1 MDILL
6 PEDLATVV
14 EYYPP
19 RRPTSATVRFL
30 SPSGASLATP
40 TAMVDTALRTISV
53 VTDAETVTV
62 TGSTGS
68 LVAGRYYWWVS
79 ADGQES
85 RTLVSQV
92 DSTAVL
98 LEWPVA
104 RSLPEVNDTL
114 KGARITATISV
125 AATVTRG
132 ENYAIEWTTTHADGT
147 VIVERKVAHVVRAN
161 ARPAA
166 DVGFVKSCMTVWWP
180 DYVASRAY
188 GYFLALAERTSD
200 RVFRRIRRTKR
211 YLQLL
216 WDASDFEGAARIALQ
231 YELAVDG
238 LVPGGNVDAGAFKEA
253 LDKELDREIEDVIS
267 SRPYDEDDSGSVNA
281 IEVRTIN
288 SISLRRS

>member
-1 MDILL
+1 MDVLL
-6 PEDLATVV
+6 PQSLATVV
-14 EYYPP
+14 EFYPP

-30 SPSGASLATP
+30 SPAGVELATP
-40 TAMVDTALRTISV
+40 AATVDTLQRTISA

-62 TGSTGS
+62 TGATGS

-114 KGARITATISV
+114 KGARITATISTT
-125 AATVTRG
+125 ATATRG

-180 DYVASRAY
+180 DYVASRSF
-188 GYFLALAERTSD
+188 GYFMALADRASD

-216 WDASDFEGAARIALQ
+216 WDSSDFEGAARIALQ

-238 LVPGGNVDAGAFKEA
+238 LVPGGNIDAASYKEA

-267 SRPYDEDDSGSVNA
+267 SRPYDEDDSGS
-281 IEVRTIN
+281 IDSTEVRTIN
-288 SISLRRS
+288 SVALRRS